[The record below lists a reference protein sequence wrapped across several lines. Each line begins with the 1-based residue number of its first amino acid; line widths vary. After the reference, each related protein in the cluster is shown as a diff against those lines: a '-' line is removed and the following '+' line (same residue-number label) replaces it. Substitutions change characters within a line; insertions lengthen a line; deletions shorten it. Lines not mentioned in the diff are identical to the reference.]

1 MALLYRIIPDQWGFF
16 FERGAINLKDGLT
29 TEDLLYDLGYIN
41 KSQHWPYLSI
51 TTDPMLGYHTWQQKT
66 GPGMYFFTSPW
77 DAVKTF
83 RYIDCHST
91 FFSNR
96 GVRICE
102 YDIPDEIIA
111 ESWSGEGQY
120 SGELIP
126 EIKIPLELILKDPE
140 TNMTPELNAAL
151 REVALI
157 QTQESFAMQVP
168 ILRSFVPNI
177 TDAQIKNLEKFSK
190 EKQDKINDRRFENVG
205 IFKKSPYVTGRRFYL
220 TIIDF
225 REIMQYD
232 GYHYDELIP
241 KSNGILTEENLAEYL
256 KRNSVR

>member
-1 MALLYRIIPDQWGFF
+1 MALLYRIIPDQWGYF
-16 FERGAINLKDGLT
+16 FERGGINLQDGLT

-51 TTDPMLGYHTWQQKT
+51 TTDPMLGYHVWQQGT

-83 RYIDCHST
+83 RCIDCHST

-102 YDIPDEIIA
+102 YDIPDAIIA

-126 EIKIPLELILKDPE
+126 EIKVPLDLILKDPE
-140 TNMTPELNAAL
+140 TNITPELKEAL

-157 QTQESFAMQVP
+157 QTQESFARQIP
-168 ILRSFVPNI
+168 ILHLFRKDI
-177 TDAQIKNLEKFSK
+177 TDEKIKIFEKFSK
-190 EKQDKINDRRFENVG
+190 EKEDKINARRFENVG
-205 IFKKSPYVTGRRFYL
+205 IFKKTPYITGRRFYL

-225 REIMQYD
+225 REIVQHD
-232 GYHYDELIP
+232 GYHYGDLIP
-241 KSNGILTEENLAEYL
+241 KSNGVLTEENLAEYL